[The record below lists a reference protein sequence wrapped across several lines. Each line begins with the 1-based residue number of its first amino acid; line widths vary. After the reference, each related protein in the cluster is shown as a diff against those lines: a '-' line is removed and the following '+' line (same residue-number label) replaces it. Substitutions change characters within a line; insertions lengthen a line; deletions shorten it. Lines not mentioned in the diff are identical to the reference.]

1 MLQNVNNLEW
11 DTQDLNA
18 RLSRM
23 VQFGE
28 VVRVDPKTRR
38 TQVMFPALNG
48 VTLWLQTGVRR
59 ALGVSA
65 VHTYTPGEQV
75 ICLFHPSGDVTS
87 GAVLMALHNDA
98 DAPWTDSADIEGVKY
113 PDGSQFSYD
122 MANRQFDVSL
132 VDGSVAIR
140 MTEAGIVVKGKVIFE
155 DPVTCN
161 KTLDAVGDISSQA
174 NIGAAGELSDKHG
187 SVSEV
192 RDTFNGHDH
201 DENGDGGGTTDSP
214 NQKM

>member
-11 DTQDLNA
+11 DSQDLNA
-18 RLSRM
+18 RISRM

-28 VVRVDPKTRR
+28 VVQVDPKTRR
-38 TQVMFPALNG
+38 TQVTFPALNG

-65 VHTYTPGEQV
+65 VHTYSAGEQV

-98 DAPWTDSADIEGVKY
+98 DVPWTDSADIEGVKY

-122 MANRQFDVSL
+122 MEKRQFDVSL
-132 VDGSVAIR
+132 GDGSVAIR
-140 MTEAGIVVKGKVIFE
+140 MTEEGTVFRGRVTFE
-155 DPVTCN
+155 DPVTC
-161 KTLDAVGDISSQA
+161 KQTLEAEGDISSQA
-174 NIGAAGELSDKHG
+174 NIGAAGELSDKDG

-192 RDTFNGHDH
+192 REIFNDHDH
-201 DENGDGGGTTDSP
+201 NENGDGGGTTNPP